1 MQMGPLTPDQIA
13 LVRQCSRDDD
23 AFETLMSLFDDR
35 MALVLRSLP
44 FIVYTYDLHTR
55 TPIFYQDSF
64 LGYNREVLMSHDS
77 IIEAVHPDDA
87 EIVRA
92 SWSAIADDVT
102 AIPVLEYRVRH
113 KAGHW
118 EWVREQKIVM
128 RPGELLVVLSII
140 SPRKVVENHLE
151 QSEALFRALTRANPD
166 YVTVVD
172 GDGRVQYVNRVP
184 PGVDENAFIG
194 SLALDVVMEDYQAEA
209 RAALARALT
218 QGDTVSIETPGLRPD
233 GTKGWLAHRIVP
245 IERSGAMTGAVI
257 ISTDITQHKEVERQ
271 EHAQRVLSDAL
282 LDMAATI
289 NSTLEFDKVLDRI
302 MVNIELLV
310 AHEDANIMLLE
321 NGGTRVVASRGRSSV
336 ATMLQSL
343 VGSNSP
349 YMRRMYREHQ
359 PVIVGDMAADP
370 DWISIAGGD
379 VVRSYLGVPIMMAG
393 STIGF
398 LNVTSRTPDFYTR
411 VHANNLLAFADH
423 AGIAIHNTRTHI
435 QALKLAMLNERERL
449 ARDLHD
455 SVNQTLFSANVIAEM
470 LLRMWGRNPEQILE
484 GLSQLHQLTRSAQ
497 FEMRTLLMELHPAA
511 LGQADL
517 NDLLQQLATIFTN
530 RTGIPVMQA
539 MDSGVRLEA
548 DTQIAIYRIV
558 QEALNNIA
566 KHARATQVEMDLT
579 GGPPLILTISDNGK
593 GFDPEDRPTETMGL
607 NIMQERANAVGGS
620 LRIES
625 KPGEGTVVTFSWS
638 QP

>member
-1 MQMGPLTPDQIA
+1 MSPLTPDQIA

-23 AFETLMSLFDDR
+23 AFETLLSLIDDR
-35 MALVLRSLP
+35 MALMLRSLP
-44 FIVYTYDLHTR
+44 FIVYTFDLHTR

-64 LGYNREVLMSHDS
+64 LGYSRERLMSHDS
-77 IIEAVHPDDA
+77 IIETIHPDDA
-87 EIVRA
+87 EMVRA
-92 SWSAIADDVT
+92 HWSALRDDVT
-102 AIPVLEYRVRH
+102 ALPVLEYRVRH
-113 KAGHW
+113 KDGHW
-118 EWVREQKIVM
+118 EWVREQKSVIQ
-128 RPGELLVVLSII
+128 PGELLVVLSII
-140 SPRKVVENHLE
+140 SPRKMVESHLE

-172 GDGRVQYVNRVP
+172 GDGRVEYVNQVP
-184 PGVDENAFIG
+184 DGVAESDFIG
-194 SLALDVVMEDYQAEA
+194 SMVLDVVVEAYQAEA

-233 GTKGWLAHRIVP
+233 GTKGWLAHNIVP
-245 IERSGAMTGAVI
+245 IERGGVITGAAI
-257 ISTDITQHKEVERQ
+257 ISTDISIHKQAERQ

-282 LDMAATI
+282 LDMATTI

-310 AHEDANIMLLE
+310 LHEDANIMLLE
-321 NGGTRVVASRGRSSV
+321 NGSTRVVAFRGRKGV
-336 ATMLQSL
+336 ATRMQSL
-343 VGSNSP
+343 VLSNSP
-349 YMRRMYREHQ
+349 YMTRMYREHQ
-359 PVIVGDMAADP
+359 PVIVDDMDKDP
-370 DWISIAGGD
+370 DWTRIAGLN
-379 VVRSYLGVPIMMAG
+379 VVRSYLGVPIMMGG

-398 LNVTSRTPDFYTR
+398 LNVTSRTPGLFTR
-411 VHANNLLAFADH
+411 EHANNLLAFADH

-435 QALKLAMLNERERL
+435 QALKLAMLDERERL

-511 LGQADL
+511 LGGADL

-530 RTGIPVMQA
+530 RTGTPVMQA
-539 MDSGVRLEA
+539 MDSGIRLDAE
-548 DTQIAIYRIV
+548 TQIAIYRIV

-566 KHARATQVEMDLT
+566 KHARATEVEIDLS
-579 GGPPLILTISDNGK
+579 GGPPLTLSISDDGK
-593 GFDPEDRPTETMGL
+593 GFDPESRLAETMGL
-607 NIMQERANAVGGS
+607 NIMQERASAVGGS
-620 LRIES
+620 LHIDS
-625 KPGEGTVVTFSWS
+625 KPGEGTVVTFRWS
-638 QP
+638 ET

>member
-1 MQMGPLTPDQIA
+1 MGPLTPDQIA

-77 IIEAVHPDDA
+77 IIEVVHPDDA

-566 KHARATQVEMDLT
+566 KHARATQVEMDLS